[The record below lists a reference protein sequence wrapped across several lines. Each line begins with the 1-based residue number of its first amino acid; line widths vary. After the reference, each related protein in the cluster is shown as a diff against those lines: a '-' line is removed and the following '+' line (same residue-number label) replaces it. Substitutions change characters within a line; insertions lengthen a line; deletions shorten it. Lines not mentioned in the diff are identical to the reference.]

1 MTGRHA
7 EAHRRSLEDKEG
19 FWLEA
24 AKAVT
29 WTKPPTRALDARNPP
44 FYRWFPDGRLN
55 VAANCLDRHVSAGR
69 GDQAALIYDSPMTG
83 RIESFS
89 YRQLTERVA
98 IEITITC
105 KYGGITTST
114 MSGGSEKWEGTLG
127 ELRRGITIDAKGD
140 GFTNRAT
147 FSTSGFPPEPKLP
160 EWHR

>member
-1 MTGRHA
+1 M
-7 EAHRRSLEDKEG
+7 
-19 FWLEA
+19 
-24 AKAVT
+24 
-29 WTKPPTRALDARNPP
+29 
-44 FYRWFPDGRLN
+44 
-55 VAANCLDRHVSAGR
+55 ANDV
-69 GDQAALIYDSPMTG
+69 Q
-83 RIESFS
+83 S
-89 YRQLTERVA
+89 YRMYLANVNGPLNLTLSLSGISWGSKYYSDVYTYKNDITVKYRGTSVISRTGVKSRPNTESRDLGEGSISGKLTERVA